1 MPGKK
6 VLRREFFLCDSFIIS
21 DWLAAHY
28 DNFFDFTYSWL
39 LLQKVSICM
48 LSRKGSFSESLFR
61 ALKLVSQLSD

>member
-28 DNFFDFTYSWL
+28 DNFFDFTYSWFL
-39 LLQKVSICM
+39 ASFTESVDLHSEQKG
-48 LSRKGSFSESLFR
+48 KLF
-61 ALKLVSQLSD
+61 